1 MLNLNL
7 NLFYSSEYSFSIYQ
21 NKIIETILTPK
32 SNLFIYKNQ
41 KLIKN
46 YLYLDV
52 NTIQNKFFNDKKY
65 NQKNYLNKKYIS
77 KNKILI
83 KTLEN
88 QISINPEFN
97 IFLES
102 YKDTYSVSPFL
113 YDLIL
118 KEYKLNKKLTIEILP
133 IKTIC
138 EECGSLIS
146 KIVNFYF
153 DEKLIF
159 STKHNYLDCE
169 NSIPLLTGSILSDFY
184 NNILNGEVNFD
195 TLNILLFE
203 FIKQFSLIKNDF
215 KIEIKE
221 SFYDEKSLKTKKYI
235 EDVLEFLSFN
245 LTKIIFYGN
254 SFFKNFFFKNLINQI
269 KDTDNN
275 YNNSNFNRKSDLN
288 ECCVKFGKDKS
299 LLTAQ
304 ELLNNALKN
313 GKVFRTFADKTYIGE
328 IIDDRFILTDF
339 NDNKLVNFD
348 IRLLTSQKKL
358 ELLEKIRN
366 SIEKLFWN

>member
-1 MLNLNL
+1 M
-7 NLFYSSEYSFSIYQ
+7 
-21 NKIIETILTPK
+21 
-32 SNLFIYKNQ
+32 
-41 KLIKN
+41 
-46 YLYLDV
+46 DV
-52 NTIQNKFFNDKKY
+52 NTYAEWRSEFKRLEHIFIIANPF
-65 NQKNYLNKKYIS
+65 ITS
-77 KNKILI
+77 VKILI

-102 YKDTYSVSPFL
+102 YKDTYNVSPFL

-133 IKTIC
+133 IKTTC

-153 DEKLIF
+153 GEKLIF

-215 KIEIKE
+215 KIV
-221 SFYDEKSLKTKKYI
+221 KY
-235 EDVLEFLSFN
+235 
-245 LTKIIFYGN
+245 
-254 SFFKNFFFKNLINQI
+254 
-269 KDTDNN
+269 
-275 YNNSNFNRKSDLN
+275 
-288 ECCVKFGKDKS
+288 
-299 LLTAQ
+299 
-304 ELLNNALKN
+304 
-313 GKVFRTFADKTYIGE
+313 
-328 IIDDRFILTDF
+328 
-339 NDNKLVNFD
+339 
-348 IRLLTSQKKL
+348 
-358 ELLEKIRN
+358 
-366 SIEKLFWN
+366 